1 MKESVKIVISILST
15 LLPLISTILVIV
27 MKYVKSEKGK
37 KIAETINY
45 YVSELNKYVKEA
57 EKMLDDGKAK
67 KEFVMNKI
75 EKDCEESGKDFNK
88 QEVSL
93 LLEKLISVTKEVNA
107 PVKK

>member
-57 EKMLDDGKAK
+57 EKMIDDGKAK

>member
-1 MKESVKIVISILST
+1 
-15 LLPLISTILVIV
+15 

>member
-57 EKMLDDGKAK
+57 EKMLDNGKAK

-88 QEVSL
+88 QEVSS
-93 LLEKLISVTKEVNA
+93 LLEKLISVTKEVNS

>member
-27 MKYVKSEKGK
+27 MKYIKSEKGK

>member
-15 LLPLISTILVIV
+15 LLPLISAILVIV

-107 PVKK
+107 SVKK

>member
-15 LLPLISTILVIV
+15 LLPLISAILVIV

-57 EKMLDDGKAK
+57 EKIIDGGKAK

-75 EKDCEESGKDFNK
+75 EKDCKESGKDFNK

-93 LLEKLISVTKEVNA
+93 LLEKLISTTKEVNA

>member
-1 MKESVKIVISILST
+1 MNETVKIVISILST
-15 LLPLISTILVIV
+15 LLPLVSAILVIV

-45 YVSELNKYVKEA
+45 YVNELNKYVKEA
-57 EKMLDDGKAK
+57 EKSLDDGKAK

-75 EKDCEESGKDFNK
+75 EKDCKESGKDFNK

-107 PVKK
+107 PTKK

>member
-15 LLPLISTILVIV
+15 LLPLISAILVIV